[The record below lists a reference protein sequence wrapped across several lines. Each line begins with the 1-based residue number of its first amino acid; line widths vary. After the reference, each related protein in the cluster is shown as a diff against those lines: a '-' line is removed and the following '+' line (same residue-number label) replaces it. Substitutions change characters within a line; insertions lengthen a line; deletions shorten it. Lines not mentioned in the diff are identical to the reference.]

1 MRTTTRAALAAA
13 LTIPLIA
20 GLTAPSVAGTKS
32 NYRSTGST
40 ATVQWIEFGALPGVD
55 GNVHSGYLN
64 ASGDRTV
71 QAWGFVTDWT
81 CPDGELPP
89 DFGGG
94 HGGGI
99 EAQHEPPPTNCEWHS
114 ERFIESGPG
123 DLTLTMDRKLGSA
136 RLTGTVQVSNHGGG
150 GGVATP
156 TVAITWTGVGATS
169 TNTFSEETV
178 DEYGNRWLYSGSQT
192 TREGEVSGR
201 IGAMDFDE
209 ADDIVFG
216 SFGTYKFTER
226 TRVR

>member
-40 ATVQWIEFGALPGVD
+40 ASVQWIEFGELPGVQ
-55 GNVHSGYLN
+55 GNVHSGYLE
-64 ASGDRTV
+64 ARGDRTV
-71 QAWGFVTDWT
+71 QAYGFVTDWS
-81 CPDGELPP
+81 CPEGELPP

-94 HGGGI
+94 HGGF
-99 EAQHEPPPTNCEWHS
+99 EAEHEPPPTNCELHS
-114 ERFIESGPG
+114 ERFIDSAPG
-123 DLTLTMDRKLGSA
+123 DVTLTMDRKLGSA
-136 RLTGTVQVSNHGGG
+136 RLTGTVQVSDHGGG
-150 GGVATP
+150 AVANP
-156 TVAITWTGVGATS
+156 TVAITWTGVGATTTS
-169 TNTFSEETV
+169 TFTEEGV
-178 DEYGNRWLYSGSQT
+178 DEYGNRWMYSGSQT
-192 TREGEVSGR
+192 TRQGEVSGR

-209 ADDIVFG
+209 ADDIVLG